1 MKKTLLTKTLLL
13 LFALIAGS
21 SSSWAVDQVYKSL
34 TFPDDNSASNG
45 LTTLQYE
52 STWTATIGTTSW
64 TIVNFNNNN
73 WTNSWTYIKC
83 GRKKGK
89 SANTPSVA
97 SITTSAAIDEAI
109 TKVVV
114 TLTAINASDY
124 NSIKL
129 YMASNSAFDANLETI
144 TVDPIPTSAGL
155 MTITI
160 PEAKRAANRFYKI
173 EFDTKGTTSSNG
185 HTGVTKVEYYYN
197 QVSSANLD
205 HIELGGTYVTEF
217 YVGDTFTH
225 DGLTVT
231 AHYDDASSLD
241 VTSSATFSVPDMS
254 TPGTKTIT
262 VSYEENSITKTATY
276 DITVKPVAS
285 AVVTLDFT
293 TNAWGF
299 PTEKAEGPVT
309 YTNQGYSIIL
319 QGSSGQGYYFDAD
332 TNNLLLGK
340 TGATL
345 TLPAFGFNVSKIKV
359 YGTDAASGSVKFNI
373 FVGGEAVSTE
383 VTSSKVTQQFAIAA
397 EKQAVGTVYV
407 IKVTNNNNMRI
418 TKIEVFGNGCEA
430 GVVTDAGWA
439 TYVTSQAMRFAEGE
453 AFAVTAAGSGSV
465 TLAEVTDVPNNFPVL
480 LKGEGA
486 KTALVLETSP
496 AAPANE
502 LSVSTGG
509 EINGYV
515 LANKEV
521 GVGFYKWAGGSLTSG
536 KVYLPASV
544 VAGAPDFL
552 GFGGDATGIDEV
564 RGKTEEVRGEF
575 YNLAGQR
582 VAQPTKGLYIVN
594 GKKVVMK

>member
-21 SSSWAVDQVYKSL
+21 SSSWAVTVTWERVTSISTL
-34 TFPDDNSASNG
+34 TSGGTFIIGYEAEANSG
-45 LTTLQYE
+45 V
-52 STWTATIGTTSW
+52 I
-64 TIVNFNNNN
+64 IPM
-73 WTNSWTYIKC
+73 
-83 GRKKGK
+83 
-89 SANTPSVA
+89 ANTGSA
-97 SITTSAAIDEAI
+97 TTSAAGFMYSGSTATSGGTGTIDMSSVATTTAYEVEIGASTEVDGAIFIKVGSNYLGNENTKNNCKFYAEQSVNTSFTPTIGDNNTFTLDIEANNSGSKYRYLKYNTGSPRFAVYSTAPEKIVIYKKVI
-109 TKVVV
+109 TN
-114 TLTAINASDY
+114 TA
-124 NSIKL
+124 
-129 YMASNSAFDANLETI
+129 T
-144 TVDPIPTSAGL
+144 
-155 MTITI
+155 
-160 PEAKRAANRFYKI
+160 
-173 EFDTKGTTSSNG
+173 
-185 HTGVTKVEYYYN
+185 
-197 QVSSANLD
+197 LD
-205 HIELGGTYVTEF
+205 HIVLGGTYQTEF

-231 AHYDDASSLD
+231 AHYDDASSMD
-241 VTSSATFSVPDMS
+241 VTSSATFSNPDMS
-254 TPGTKTIT
+254 VAGTKTIT
-262 VSYEENSITKTATY
+262 VSYEENSVTKTATY

-332 TNNLLLGK
+332 ANNLLLGK

-345 TLPAFGFNVSKIKV
+345 TLPAFGFNVSEIKV

-453 AFAVTAAGSGSV
+453 AFAVTAAGGGSV
-465 TLAEVTDVPNNFPVL
+465 TLTEVTDVPNNFPVL

-486 KTALVLETSP
+486 KTAISLDSNP
-496 AAPANE
+496 SAPDNLLA
-502 LSVSTGG
+502 VSSGG

-536 KVYLPASV
+536 KVYLPASA

-552 GFGGDATGIDEV
+552 GFDDNATGIDEV